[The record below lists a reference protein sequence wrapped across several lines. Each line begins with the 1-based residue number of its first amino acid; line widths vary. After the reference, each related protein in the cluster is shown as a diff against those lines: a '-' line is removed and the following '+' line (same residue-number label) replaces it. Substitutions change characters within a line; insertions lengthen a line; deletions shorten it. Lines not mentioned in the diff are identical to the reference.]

1 MRSRRPA
8 HLLHRH
14 RFIAIGAAL
23 MMVASGSVLGGL
35 TAAHAAPPQGT
46 HEPGGD
52 EWFLV
57 PGNLIVSSSIY
68 DNQASNVTV
77 GAPLPPGCTIGAKG
91 CKPAINNGLYPQV
104 FNNNTV
110 DGSFGLTSR
119 IVLDQL
125 TPSGFRINSMEVP
138 TDQLVTSFSSK
149 SELALNVSTDGRH
162 LTFMGYAAP
171 LDAQD
176 VSNSNTPGVIDPT
189 NPVTAAYARA
199 VASLDREG
207 KLTYTLSNAY
217 SGNNG
222 RAAILNDTHGS
233 NLLYMA
239 GNAGNGGNPQ
249 PKGIVLGAGLQMAS
263 PQTAPVS
270 AQHPGDPTPVGSF
283 NITQLGLPHDK
294 IGKDTNFRGLT
305 IFDNVL
311 YTTKGSGGNGVDTVY
326 FVDTTGQACPT
337 TGVGLPV
344 PGAPLPTTALAYDP
358 TLGLTP
364 TNMCVLQGF
373 PTELATTSTS
383 SFPFGVWFANAH
395 TMYVAEEGNGDRTYS
410 AASHTY
416 TTAAAGT
423 GAGLQKWV
431 LKGDTWT
438 LEYTLQSGLNLGVP
452 YSVPGYP
459 TGNNPTT
466 GLPWAPASDGLR
478 NITGRVNHDG
488 SVSIWGVT
496 STVSGSG
503 DQGADPNRLVTITDK
518 LNAISPS
525 SHDVFKTVRTAGSG
539 QVERGVSLTPGTDVG
554 R

>member
-1 MRSRRPA
+1 MAVAAATLTVAVGSALLGLPA
-8 HLLHRH
+8 
-14 RFIAIGAAL
+14 ANAAST
-23 MMVASGSVLGGL
+23 MG
-35 TAAHAAPPQGT
+35 Q
-46 HEPGGD
+46 HEPGDG
-52 EWFLV
+52 WFLL
-57 PGNLIVSSSIY
+57 PGNLIVSSSVY

-77 GAPLPPGCTIGAKG
+77 GQPLPPGCTLGTKG
-91 CKPAINNGLYPQV
+91 CKKAINNGLYPQV

-125 TPSGFRINSMEVP
+125 TPSGFRINSMDVP
-138 TDQLVTSFSSK
+138 ADQLVTSFSSK
-149 SELALNVSTDGRH
+149 SELALNLSTDGRH

-171 LDAQD
+171 LDSQD

-199 VASLDREG
+199 AATMDLHG
-207 KLTYTLSNAY
+207 NLTYTLTNAY

-222 RAAILNDTHGS
+222 RAAILSDSHGA

-249 PKGIVLGAGLQMAS
+249 PKGVVIGAGLQGATPLS
-263 PQTAPVS
+263 TPES

-283 NITQLGLPHDK
+283 NITQLGVPHDK

-305 IFDNVL
+305 IFDNVV

-326 FVDTTGQACPT
+326 FVDPTGQACPT

-344 PGAPLPTTALAYDP
+344 RGAPLPTATLGYDP
-358 TLGLTP
+358 TTGLTP
-364 TNMCVLQGF
+364 TNMCILQGF

-383 SFPFGVWFANAH
+383 SFPFGVWFADSH
-395 TMYVAEEGNGDRTYS
+395 TMYVAQEGNGDNTYS
-410 AASHTY
+410 AATNAY
-416 TTAAAGT
+416 TAAKAGT

-431 LKGDTWT
+431 LKGGTWT
-438 LEYTLQSGLNLGVP
+438 LAYTLQSGLNLGVP
-452 YSVPGYP
+452 YTVAGYP
-459 TGNNPTT
+459 TGVNPVT
-466 GLPWAPASDGLR
+466 GLPWAPATDGLR

-503 DQGADPNRLVTITDK
+503 DQGADPNRLVTITD
-518 LNAISPS
+518 NPAATRPS
-525 SHDVFKTVRTAGSG
+525 GHEEFKTVRTAGSG
-539 QVERGVSLTPGTDVG
+539 QVERGVSFTPGTDV